1 MSVSEMRGSPAAA
14 KTPDIAEPVI
24 GRRLAPTRWRIR
36 ATVAVPQGEQTRT
49 RPRITSTPSQARL
62 PTLTA
67 AARRIRI
74 EAIVPWQPYPAS
86 TGAVPQTRQSR
97 FVAIILARNDC
108 KYNTNIFLDLVEQII
123 YGSRQPCSSRGVFLE
138 AILKAERGVASC
150 GGGSQP
156 RPGRPGTPPARH

>member
-1 MSVSEMRGSPAAA
+1 MSVSEMRGSAAAA

-62 PTLTA
+62 LTLTA

-74 EAIVPWQPYPAS
+74 AGDRRLAALSCFDEGRTANPAK
-86 TGAVPQTRQSR
+86 P
-97 FVAIILARNDC
+97 L
-108 KYNTNIFLDLVEQII
+108 
-123 YGSRQPCSSRGVFLE
+123 
-138 AILKAERGVASC
+138 C
-150 GGGSQP
+150 GYHFSAK
-156 RPGRPGTPPARH
+156 RL